1 MSDMEKKTNYIIGK
15 NKRYIFLD
23 TAKAIGIY
31 LVILG
36 HMVIFN
42 WKEFRFI
49 FAFHMPLFFV
59 ISGFV
64 FGSRRELPKFKTFI
78 IKQIKYYLIPLLIVF
93 LLGILQCVFLPIG
106 ECDIKH
112 LFSSDT
118 LKDLYEGQYRF
129 SFFGASWF
137 LWCMFWSQLIYYG
150 IQVLKRRCKLYIYI
164 LIWILFVLF
173 AVYAPDIFSFI
184 PKYRRLPLKIDSAFM
199 ATVFMGVGHLL
210 NRFYYKCKLDQKAMV
225 RYIVASIMLVLGIPI
240 VYFVSCKGNTYVNL
254 CDVVY
259 ARPERYLI
267 GSVFGS
273 LMVIGASILLEKSR
287 ALQYIGRNTLVI
299 FLSHSV
305 FITLVVSLVNRIFH
319 LELVPQYMKFDFV
332 CITLSIIVLGLSTAT
347 AALFRLGKK
356 AIRKGKRSK

>member
-1 MSDMEKKTNYIIGK
+1 MPKWHD
-15 NKRYIFLD
+15 
-23 TAKAIGIY
+23 
-31 LVILG
+31 
-36 HMVIFN
+36 
-42 WKEFRFI
+42 FI
-49 FAFHMPLFFV
+49 V
-59 ISGFV
+59 
-64 FGSRRELPKFKTFI
+64 R
-78 IKQIKYYLIPLLIVF
+78 QIKHYLIPLLAVF
-93 LLGILQCVFLPIG
+93 VLSILQCIILPFG
-106 ECDIKH
+106 EYDLKH
-112 LFSSDT
+112 LLSSAT

-129 SFFGASWF
+129 SLFGASWF
-137 LWCMFWSQLIYYG
+137 LWCMFWSQLLYYG
-150 IQVLKRRCKLYIYI
+150 IQVLKRKFKPYIYI

-173 AVYAPDIFSFI
+173 AVYIPDVFSFI
-184 PKYRRLPLKIDSAFM
+184 PVYGRFPLKIDSAFM

-210 NRFYYKCKLDQKAMV
+210 KQLYDKCQLEKKSV
-225 RYIVASIMLVLGIPI
+225 IRYVTALLLIIVGIPV

-254 CDVVY
+254 CDAVY

-319 LELVPQYMKFDFV
+319 LELVPQYMKFDLV

>member
-1 MSDMEKKTNYIIGK
+1 MSEVAVGK
-15 NKRYIFLD
+15 QRYDFLD
-23 TAKAIGIY
+23 VAKAVGIY

-59 ISGFV
+59 VAGFIW
-64 FGSRRELPKFKTFI
+64 GGRREMPKWHDYI
-78 IKQIKYYLIPLLIVF
+78 VRQIKHYLIPLLAVF
-93 LLGILQCVFLPIG
+93 VLSILQCIILPLG
-106 ECDIKH
+106 EHDLKH
-112 LFSSDT
+112 LLSSDT

-137 LWCMFWSQLIYYG
+137 LWCMFWSQLMYYG
-150 IQVLKRRCKLYIYI
+150 IQVLKRKCKLYIYI
-164 LIWILFVLF
+164 LIWILFVLL

-273 LMVIGASILLEKSR
+273 FMVIGASILLEKIR
-287 ALQYIGRNTLVI
+287 ILQYIGQNTLVI
-299 FLSHSV
+299 FLCHSV
-305 FITLVVSLVNRIFH
+305 FINLAVSLTNRILH
-319 LELVPQYMKFDFV
+319 LNLVPQYMNFDLV
-332 CITLSIIVLGLSTAT
+332 CIVLSIMVLTPSTAV
-347 AALFRLGKK
+347 AALFGFGKK
-356 AIRKGKRSK
+356 IIRKAGSQNRK